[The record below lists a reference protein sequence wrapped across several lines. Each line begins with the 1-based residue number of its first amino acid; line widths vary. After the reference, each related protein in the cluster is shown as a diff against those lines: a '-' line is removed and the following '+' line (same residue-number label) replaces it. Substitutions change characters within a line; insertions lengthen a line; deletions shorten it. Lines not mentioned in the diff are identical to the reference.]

1 MFVAAL
7 GLSDNPGGHET
18 DWLGAPMFW
27 SGHEPHVSERL
38 LTDAGLVIEP
48 ATVET
53 ADEDGDPVSFLWVE
67 ARRS

>member
-1 MFVAAL
+1 LDSLTIRAATKPI
-7 GLSDNPGGHET
+7 GSAHQV
-18 DWLGAPMFW
+18 FW
-27 SGHEPHVSERL
+27 SGYEPHVSERL